1 MVQTNTEEYEN
12 TKAFILIRI
21 STILLI
27 VSFVLSYTINGNL
40 DKVTFGNVL
49 FIVVH
54 NPVVFI

>member
-1 MVQTNTEEYEN
+1 MILTKEYEN
-12 TKAFILIRI
+12 TKAFILIGI

-40 DKVTFGNVL
+40 DKVTFGNIL

-54 NPVVFI
+54 NQVVFI

>member
-1 MVQTNTEEYEN
+1 MILKKEYEN
-12 TKAFILIRI
+12 TKAFILIGI

-40 DKVTFGNVL
+40 DKVTFGIIL

-54 NPVVFI
+54 NQVVFI